1 MIWEELFPKSELQYQ
16 TMQSIGIDKESKMNI
31 LGINAAFHE
40 SAACLV
46 VDGQVVM
53 AIEEERINRIKHGK
67 LASPGLAK
75 LLPWA
80 SIKLCLERKGLSLQD
95 IDYVGFSFDPKLL
108 QDGVTTWRET
118 GHVSISWPLESTSY
132 QTREGGLVFLDGILS
147 AQPQLR
153 DAGFRGEFIFLP
165 HHDCHAASAFLVSP
179 FDDAAVLVVDGIGEW
194 ASTTMYLG
202 EGRRLRKVD
211 EFLFPN
217 SLGFVWEKLSAF
229 LGFDRYDASKV
240 MGLAAYGTASNTRAS
255 FAQLIHNIDS
265 FEVDLSLLRHES
277 PDFTPLEKLFSLKRR
292 TSPLDFDS
300 SNWSAYVDIA
310 AGLQQVTEEVLIG
323 ILRRPEFAR
332 SEYLCLAGGVALNC
346 AANGTIVDQ
355 ALFKD
360 VFVQPASHDAGTAMG
375 AAFLIWNSLLGHER
389 NYVLDHAF
397 LGPEYSD
404 EAIESVLQR
413 TKLKYER
420 LDIAKVAARLIAD
433 GKIVGWFNGR
443 MEWGPRALGNRSLL
457 AHPGRADIRELMNV
471 KVKHR
476 ERFRP
481 FCPSILAEKAEDWL
495 HLDRDI
501 DVNKYMLRTAKI
513 RPEKA
518 NLVPAVIHEDQTVR
532 PQIVRE
538 KDNPL
543 FYRLISE
550 FDSITG
556 LPLLLNTSFNDSE
569 PIVCSPQD
577 AINTFFKTGIDY
589 LALGSFLVSR
599 YS

>member
-1 MIWEELFPKSELQYQ
+1 
-16 TMQSIGIDKESKMNI
+16 MNI
-31 LGINAAFHE
+31 LGINAAYHE
-40 SAACLV
+40 SAACLL

-53 AIEEERINRIKHGK
+53 AVEEERINRIKHGK
-67 LASPGLAK
+67 LALPKLAK

-80 SIKLCLERKGLSLQD
+80 SVKLCLEQGGLMIQD

-108 QDGVTTWRET
+108 QDGVTTWKDSGRNL
-118 GHVSISWPLESTSY
+118 ISWPLESTSY
-132 QTREGGLVFLDGILS
+132 QTREGGLIFLDGILS
-147 AQPQLR
+147 AETQLK
-153 DAGFRGEFIFLP
+153 DAGFQGKFLFLP

-179 FDDAAVLVVDGIGEW
+179 FHSAAVLVVDGIGEW

-202 EGRRLRKVD
+202 EGNRLRKVD

-217 SLGFVWEKLSAF
+217 SLGFLWEKLSLF

-240 MGLAAYGTASNTRAS
+240 MGLAAYGMAEHTRDS
-255 FAQLIHNIDS
+255 FAKLIRNVDR

-277 PDFTPLEKLFSLKRR
+277 TDFTPLEELCSLKRR

-300 SNWSAYVDIA
+300 PNWSAYVDIA
-310 AGLQQVTEEVLIG
+310 AGLQQVTEEVLTA

-332 SEYLCLAGGVALNC
+332 SDHLCLAGGVALNC
-346 AANGTIVDQ
+346 AANGTIVD
-355 ALFKD
+355 LGMFKD
-360 VFVQPASHDAGTAMG
+360 IFVQPAAHDAGTAMG
-375 AAFLIWNSLLGHER
+375 AAFLIWNNILGNGR
-389 NYVLDHAF
+389 SYVFDHAF
-397 LGPEYSD
+397 LGPEFSD
-404 EAIESVLQR
+404 EAIESVLKR
-413 TKLKYER
+413 TKLKYEK

-433 GKIVGWFNGR
+433 GKIVGWFQGR

-457 AHPGRADIRELMNV
+457 AHPGLADIRELMNV

-481 FCPSILAEKAEDWL
+481 FCPSIIAEKAADWL
-495 HLDRDI
+495 YLEPRM

-518 NLVPAVIHEDQTVR
+518 SMVPAVIHEDQTVR
-532 PQIVRE
+532 PQLIRE

-543 FYRLISE
+543 FHRLISE
-550 FDSITG
+550 FESITG

-577 AINTFFKTGIDY
+577 AINTFMKTDIDN
-589 LALGSFLVSR
+589 LALGNYLVSR
-599 YS
+599 SL